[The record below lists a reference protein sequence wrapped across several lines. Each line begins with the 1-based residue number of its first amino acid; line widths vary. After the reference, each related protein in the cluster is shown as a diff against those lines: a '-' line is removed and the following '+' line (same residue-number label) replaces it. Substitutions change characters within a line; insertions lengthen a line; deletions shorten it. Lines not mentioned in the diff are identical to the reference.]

1 MSYCVTIGASSASVS
16 HDRQRSAERAADMT
30 GADIIALYDGYARDI
45 VGFLARRT
53 GDPQLA
59 LDLTAETFL
68 TAVEQ
73 CERCRADTD
82 RQRLAWLYRIASNE
96 LADHYRRGAKE
107 RRVISRLGVEL
118 RVLTD
123 SERSTIT
130 VLADGDGLEEAV
142 GTALEELSAEQQ
154 AAVRLHVIEERSY
167 AEVSREL
174 GVSQQ
179 AARARVSR
187 GLRALRRASE
197 RHEKEGR

>member
-1 MSYCVTIGASSASVS
+1 
-16 HDRQRSAERAADMT
+16 MT
-30 GADIIALYDGYARDI
+30 GEDIIALYDGHAREI

-73 CERCRADTD
+73 RERCRAETH
-82 RQRLAWLYRIASNE
+82 RQRLAWVHRIAANE
-96 LADHYRRGAKE
+96 LADHYRHGAKE
-107 RRVISRLGVEL
+107 RRLISRLGVEL
-118 RVLTD
+118 RALTD
-123 SERSTIT
+123 SERTTIKE
-130 VLADGDGLEEAV
+130 LAGSDGLEESV
-142 GTALEELSAEQQ
+142 GAALEKLSAEQQ

-174 GVSQQ
+174 GVSQP

-187 GLRALRRASE
+187 GLRALRRATE
-197 RHEKEGR
+197 RHEREGT

>member
-1 MSYCVTIGASSASVS
+1 
-16 HDRQRSAERAADMT
+16 MT
-30 GADIIALYDGYARDI
+30 GEDIIALYDGHAREI

-73 CERCRADTD
+73 RERCRADTD
-82 RQRLAWLYRIASNE
+82 RQRLAWLYRIAANE

-118 RVLTD
+118 RALTD
-123 SERSTIT
+123 GERSTIKI
-130 VLADGDGLEEAV
+130 LAGADGLEDAV
-142 GTALEELSAEQQ
+142 GAALEELSAEQQ

-187 GLRALRRASE
+187 GLRALRRATE
-197 RHEKEGR
+197 RQEKEGR